1 MNENQKKVT
10 DEYRSNYE
18 AIFGKKK
25 EPVIA
30 VEAKERVYKAEFK
43 TLADPAFKSIVE
55 KGIE

>member
-25 EPVIA
+25 PVIA